1 MISHVVEQ
9 LESTPDILRTLLSH
23 VSQAE
28 ADWKPAPQRFS
39 IAEVLVHLYDTETQ
53 VFRTRVQRMVNEDC
67 PQLATYDQE
76 AIAAAGGYAGQ
87 GAQETLQNFHNHR
100 TANLTYLKSLPAE
113 IGDRVGMHPEL
124 GPITIAQLLNEWA
137 FHDLGHLR
145 QMAELVRAYRFYPN
159 LGAFQKYYTVNP

>member
-1 MISHVVEQ
+1 MFSHVVEQ
-9 LESTPDILRTLLSH
+9 LESTPDILRALMSH

-39 IAEVLVHLYDTETQ
+39 IAEVLAHLCDTETQ
-53 VFRTRVQRMVNEDC
+53 FFRTRVQRMVNEDG

-76 AIAAAGGYAGQ
+76 AIAAAGGYAGRS
-87 GAQETLQNFHNHR
+87 AQETLQNFHNHR
-100 TANLTYLKSLPAE
+100 TANLIYLKSLPAE
-113 IGDRVGMHPEL
+113 IGDRVGLHPEL
-124 GPITIAQLLNEWA
+124 GPITLAQLLNEWA

-145 QMAELVRAYRFYPN
+145 QIAELLRAYRFYPN